1 MQEVSYNLNMKD
13 NLASLSSPQD
23 NRSPSTNCSEQSQE
37 NQIDVFEEMMRRE
50 RERKEMSKVMAGTH
64 GLHDLGKEI
73 SGIAQ
78 QREFS
83 STDYELLLQLD
94 EHESTQKQKEIYQG
108 LDEDTINSLKYWK
121 VHKKR
126 KNEPNA
132 EKSEVSNHE
141 HEMKEIT
148 CTICLAKIKEGQMAR
163 ELPCSHVFHKNC
175 VDKWLKTNS
184 RCPLDNKSVKDFLK

>member
-1 MQEVSYNLNMKD
+1 MINKGIGEGTVGQKQQDQKKRFNKRKPQYLPDFLMQEVSYNLNMKD

-121 VHKKR
+121 VHKK
-126 KNEPNA
+126 K
-132 EKSEVSNHE
+132 
-141 HEMKEIT
+141 KE
-148 CTICLAKIKEGQMAR
+148 
-163 ELPCSHVFHKNC
+163 
-175 VDKWLKTNS
+175 
-184 RCPLDNKSVKDFLK
+184 